1 MISLWVQVV
10 IWRSGVGGWKVNLC
24 YHHYGE
30 SSKGGRIFLYTRR
43 TFEINACCLL
53 CCKRNWWWWW
63 LCTASNQKCPHKQW
77 GICKNSRE
85 GSRQIFTQKSLL
97 YGCSQIRFYL
107 TPTWSMG
114 TLEMQTKKIVYT
126 ISLLTKKMHL
136 EFRGK
141 RTIMKIAS
149 RGLGVGIWF
158 LLTEL
163 RSLRGLETFLEFFTL
178 TCLRGNGGMVSLS
191 AASIFD
197 PYFLLISFYFLWHI
211 GPINCV
217 MTTSGVS
224 NVREKGKL

>member
-1 MISLWVQVV
+1 MVVHCIKSKMPTQTMRYLQKFTRGFRTNLHAEISFIWVF
-10 IWRSGVGGWKVNLC
+10 SNSFLSYSHLK
-24 YHHYGE
+24 YG
-30 SSKGGRIFLYTRR
+30 
-43 TFEINACCLL
+43 NAW
-53 CCKRNWWWWW
+53 N
-63 LCTASNQKCPHKQW
+63 AD
-77 GICKNSRE
+77 
-85 GSRQIFTQKSLL
+85 
-97 YGCSQIRFYL
+97 
-107 TPTWSMG
+107 
-114 TLEMQTKKIVYT
+114 KKIVYT

-141 RTIMKIAS
+141 RTIIKIAS
-149 RGLGVGIWF
+149 RGPGVGIWF

>member
-1 MISLWVQVV
+1 
-10 IWRSGVGGWKVNLC
+10 
-24 YHHYGE
+24 
-30 SSKGGRIFLYTRR
+30 
-43 TFEINACCLL
+43 
-53 CCKRNWWWWW
+53 
-63 LCTASNQKCPHKQW
+63 
-77 GICKNSRE
+77 
-85 GSRQIFTQKSLL
+85 
-97 YGCSQIRFYL
+97 
-107 TPTWSMG
+107 
-114 TLEMQTKKIVYT
+114 MQTKKIVYT
-126 ISLLTKKMHL
+126 ISLITKKMHL

-141 RTIMKIAS
+141 RTIIK
-149 RGLGVGIWF
+149 
-158 LLTEL
+158 LTEL